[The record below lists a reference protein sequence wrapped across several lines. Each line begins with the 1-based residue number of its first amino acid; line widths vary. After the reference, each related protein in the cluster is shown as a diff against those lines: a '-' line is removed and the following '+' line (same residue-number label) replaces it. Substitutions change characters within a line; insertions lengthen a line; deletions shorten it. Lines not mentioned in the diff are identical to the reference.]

1 MNKPEKRKRR
11 TGRGLFFFTLFGFSA
26 VVPEQDQQQDVTNG
40 RLDIFR
46 AYFEQ
51 LTPEGHEEMGA
62 TLPNGEVLAHAH
74 NIYLQVAYDGG
85 IIIGIMFI
93 IWCLCTCVQALMVFL
108 RHRTHDR
115 LAGIALAVSVMYAVC
130 GLTEWISHPC
140 NPAGLIM
147 LLMVAPMALYKYEP

>member
-1 MNKPEKRKRR
+1 M
-11 TGRGLFFFTLFGFSA
+11 S
-26 VVPEQDQQQDVTNG
+26 NG

-46 AYFEQ
+46 AYYEQ

-93 IWCLCTCVQALMVFL
+93 IWCMCTCVQALMVFL
-108 RHRTHDR
+108 RHRDHDPS
-115 LAGIALAVSVMYAVC
+115 AGIALAVSVMYAVC

-147 LLMVAPMALYKYEP
+147 LMLVAPMALYKYEPKSDETV